1 MPNDFVSVIQPT
13 AKAND
18 GGEPESKTGGR
29 SYPVLPVRDTVLFPH
44 AVLPLTVGR
53 ESSIQLI
60 QSLGE
65 DKRILV
71 VAQRDAHL
79 DQPDAAD
86 LHSIGTLATVHKV
99 VKMPNQSLF
108 VFTEGTERVKLG
120 EFTQTQPFMM
130 AECDVLG
137 EILPE
142 QSTEIEA
149 LQRNVVSEFQ
159 QIVTSSPTL
168 SDDLQTIAINIEEP
182 GRLAD
187 FIASNLPFL
196 TTADKQELLENPD
209 VEARLQR
216 TNKHLAKEL
225 EVQQLRNKIQS
236 EVQDSVQQSQ
246 REYYLREQMK
256 AIQKELGDQDEAQK
270 DIEDLR
276 AKIEAAGMPEETKK
290 DALKELNRLSRM
302 NAMAADYS
310 LTRNYVEWLA
320 VLPWGKSSAGAVDI
334 KKAKEVLDADHYGL
348 KKVKDRILDYLSVR
362 RLKPDMK
369 GPILCFVGPPGVGK
383 TSLGRSIA
391 KSLGRKFSRI
401 SLGGM
406 HDEAEIRGHRR
417 TYIGALPG
425 QIIQHLKRVEVND
438 PVFMLDEIDK
448 LGRDFRGDPSAALL
462 EALDP
467 EQNNTFRD
475 NYLDQPFDLSKVL
488 FICTANQLDTIPAPL
503 LDRMEIIELTGYT
516 EEEKVAIA
524 DTYLVPRQVKENGI
538 EPVVEEKQVAAAQET
553 TEANESVE
561 PEAVS
566 ERQEAAEET
575 LKASGEE
582 SKPQEVPAPE
592 PRIIFPRESLGIIA
606 RHYTREAGVRKLEQ
620 LIGTVC
626 RKQAR
631 RIAEGNE
638 EMLTVNDDVIHEFL
652 GGYKVRVDTEIAE
665 RTKRPGVAVGLA
677 WTPVGGDVLFI
688 EANRMK
694 GKGGFTITGQIGDV
708 MKESMQAALTWVRS
722 NADRFGLDQD
732 FNKDVDIHIH
742 VPAGAIPKDG
752 PSAGVTMATALVSLL
767 TDTPVRPLLAMTGE
781 ITLSGNVLP
790 VGGIKEKFLAA
801 KRAGVRDVILP
812 ADVRTNVE
820 EDLTPDQTEGVTIHY
835 ATRIEDVL
843 DIALPKSMRE
853 AQHDEEVREEVIA
866 AAS

>member
-1 MPNDFVSVIQPT
+1 MPNDFVSVIKPT
-13 AKAND
+13 AKT
-18 GGEPESKTGGR
+18 GEIMGQAGARGSV
-29 SYPVLPVRDTVLFPH
+29 PVLPVRDTVLFPH

-65 DKRILV
+65 EKTILV
-71 VAQRDAHL
+71 VAQRDARQ
-79 DQPDAAD
+79 DSPEGSD
-86 LHSIGTLATVHKV
+86 LHSVGTRATVHKV

-108 VFTEGTERVKLG
+108 VFTEGNERVRLG
-120 EFTQTQPFMM
+120 EFTQMHPFMT
-130 AECDVLG
+130 AEY
-137 EILPE
+137 EPIPE
-142 QSTEIEA
+142 NEPGKSPELEA
-149 LQRNVVSEFQ
+149 LQRNVVSQFQ

-168 SDDLQTIAINIEEP
+168 SDDLQTIAINIDEP

-187 FIASNLPFL
+187 FIASSLPFL
-196 TTADKQELLENPD
+196 TTGDKQELLETPD
-209 VEARLQR
+209 ITARLER
-216 TNKHLAKEL
+216 VNKHLAKEL

-246 REYYLREQMK
+246 RDYYLREQMK
-256 AIQKELGDQDEAQK
+256 AIQKELGDLDDTQK
-270 DIEDLR
+270 DIAELKE
-276 AKIEAAGMPEETKK
+276 KIENAGMPEDVQK
-290 DALKELNRLSRM
+290 DALKELGRLSRM
-302 NAMAADYS
+302 NPAAADYS

-320 VLPWGKSSAGAVDI
+320 VLPWAKTSSGEVDI
-334 KKAKEVLDADHYGL
+334 LKAKTILDEDHYGL

-391 KSLGRKFSRI
+391 RALDRKFSRI

-425 QIIQHLKRVEVND
+425 QIIQHLKRVEVKD

-448 LGRDFRGDPSAALL
+448 LGRDFRGDPASALL
-462 EALDP
+462 ETLDP

-488 FICTANQLDTIPAPL
+488 FICTANQLDTIPGPL

-524 DTYLVPRQVKENGI
+524 EKYLIPRQIKENGVPPEMI
-538 EPVVEEKQVAAAQET
+538 EFPT
-553 TEANESVE
+553 
-561 PEAVS
+561 EAVS
-566 ERQEAAEET
+566 
-575 LKASGEE
+575 L
-582 SKPQEVPAPE
+582 V
-592 PRIIFPRESLGIIA
+592 A

-620 LIGTVC
+620 QIGTVI
-626 RKQAR
+626 RKLAR
-631 RIAEGNE
+631 KIAEGRTE
-638 EMLTVNDDVIHEFL
+638 KLVITATEIHEFL
-652 GGYKVRVDTEIAE
+652 GGIKVRVDTEIAE
-665 RTKRPGVAVGLA
+665 RTRRPGVVVGLA
-677 WTPVGGDVLFI
+677 WTPAGGDILFI
-688 EANRMK
+688 EANKMK
-694 GKGGFTITGQIGDV
+694 GKGGFNITGQIGDV

-722 NADRFGLDQD
+722 NALSLGLDED
-732 FNKDVDIHIH
+732 FTKEMDLHIH

-752 PSAGVTMATALVSLL
+752 PSAGVTMTTALVSLL
-767 TDTPVRPLLAMTGE
+767 TDKRVRPLLAMTGE
-781 ITLSGNVLP
+781 ITLSGDVLP

-812 ADVRTNVE
+812 VDCKQQVD
-820 EDLTPDQTEGVTIHY
+820 EDLTPEQTEGVTIHY
-835 ATRIEDVL
+835 ARRIEDVL
-843 DIALPKSMRE
+843 AVAFPKDATE
-853 AQHDEEVREEVIA
+853 AVHDEEVREEVLSA
-866 AAS
+866 AA

>member
-1 MPNDFVSVIQPT
+1 MSNEFVSVIKPSEV
-13 AKAND
+13 K
-18 GGEPESKTGGR
+18 GGADKGK

-65 DKRILV
+65 EKTILV
-71 VAQRDAHL
+71 VAQKDARQ
-79 DQPDAAD
+79 DVPEGSD
-86 LHSIGTLATVHKV
+86 LHVIGTRATVHKV

-108 VFTEGTERVKLG
+108 VFTEGTERVKIG
-120 EFTQTQPFMM
+120 NYSQTQPFLM
-130 AECDVLG
+130 AECEVLD
-137 EILPE
+137 EV
-142 QSTEIEA
+142 STEISPEAEA
-149 LQRNVVSEFQ
+149 LQRNVLGQFQ
-159 QIVTSSPTL
+159 EIVTSSSTL
-168 SDDLQTIAINIEEP
+168 SDDLQTIAINIEDAS
-182 GRLAD
+182 RLSD
-187 FIASNLPFL
+187 FIASSLPFL
-196 TTADKQELLENPD
+196 STTEKQELLETPD
-209 VEARLQR
+209 VKTRLEKI
-216 TNKHLAKEL
+216 NSHLAKEL

-236 EVQDSVQQSQ
+236 EVQDSVQSSQ
-246 REYYLREQMK
+246 RDYYLREQMK
-256 AIQKELGDQDEAQK
+256 AIQKELGDQDDTQK
-270 DIEDLR
+270 DIADLKE
-276 AKIEAAGMPEETKK
+276 KIEAAGMPEETKK
-290 DALKELNRLSRM
+290 DALKELGRLSRM
-302 NAMAADYS
+302 NPAAADYS

-320 VLPWGKSSAGAVDI
+320 VLPWSKSTAGEVDI
-334 KKAKEVLDADHYGL
+334 LKAKDFLDEDHYGL
-348 KKVKDRILDYLSVR
+348 TKVKDRILDYLSVR

-391 KSLGRKFSRI
+391 RALGRKFSRI

-448 LGRDFRGDPSAALL
+448 LGRDFRGDPSSALL
-462 EALDP
+462 ETLDP

-488 FICTANQLDTIPAPL
+488 FICTANQLDPIPAPL

-516 EEEKVAIA
+516 EEEKVNIA
-524 DTYLVPRQVKENGI
+524 EKYLIPRQIKENGLPEGLI
-538 EPVVEEKQVAAAQET
+538 EFPTA
-553 TEANESVE
+553 SV
-561 PEAVS
+561 
-566 ERQEAAEET
+566 
-575 LKASGEE
+575 GM
-582 SKPQEVPAPE
+582 
-592 PRIIFPRESLGIIA
+592 IA
-606 RHYTREAGVRKLEQ
+606 RHYTREAGVRRLEQ

-626 RKQAR
+626 RKLAR
-631 RIAEGNE
+631 KVAEGRTE
-638 EMLTVNDDVIHEFL
+638 KLVVTPEIVKEFL
-652 GGYKVRVDTEIAE
+652 GGIKVRVDTELAE
-665 RTKRPGVAVGLA
+665 RTKRAGVAVGLA

-694 GKGGFTITGQIGDV
+694 GKGGFKMTGQIGDV
-708 MKESMQAALTWVRS
+708 MKESMEAALTWVRS
-722 NADRFGLDQD
+722 NAHSLGLDED
-732 FNKDVDIHIH
+732 VLKDIDLHIH

-767 TDTPVRPLLAMTGE
+767 TDKPVRPLLAMTGE

-812 ADVRTNVE
+812 IDVKTNVE
-820 EDLTPDQTEGVTIHY
+820 EDLTADQIDGVTIHY
-835 ATRIEDVL
+835 ASRIEDVL
-843 DIALPKSMRE
+843 AVALPNSVHDIV
-853 AQHDEEVREEVIA
+853 QDEEVREEVLA
-866 AAS
+866 AVE

>member
-1 MPNDFVSVIQPT
+1 MANDFVSVIKPT
-13 AKAND
+13 AARV
-18 GGEPESKTGGR
+18 GTGENEGGGR
-29 SYPVLPVRDTVLFPH
+29 RAVPVLPVRDTVLFPH

-65 DKRILV
+65 DKKILV
-71 VAQRDAHL
+71 VAQRDAR
-79 DQPDAAD
+79 QDAPQGAD
-86 LHSIGTLATVHKV
+86 LYEVGTLATVHKV

-108 VFTEGTERVKLG
+108 VFTEGNERVNLG
-120 EFTQTQPFMM
+120 EFTQFTPFLV
-130 AECDVLG
+130 AEAEPIEEVA
-137 EILPE
+137 PE
-142 QSTEIEA
+142 PSPELEA
-149 LQRNVVSEFQ
+149 LQRNITSQFQ
-159 QIVTSSPTL
+159 QIVSASPTL

-187 FIASNLPFL
+187 FIAANLPFL
-196 TTADKQELLENPD
+196 TTAEKQELLETSSIS
-209 VEARLQR
+209 ARLER
-216 TNKHLAKEL
+216 LNKHLAKEL
-225 EVQQLRNKIQS
+225 DVQQLRNKIQS

-246 REYYLREQMK
+246 RDYYLREQMK
-256 AIQKELGDQDEAQK
+256 AIQKELGDQDETQK
-270 DIEDLR
+270 DIAELR
-276 AKIEAAGMPEETKK
+276 EKIENAGMPEDVKK
-290 DALKELNRLSRM
+290 DALKELGRLSRM

-310 LTRNYVEWLA
+310 LTRNYVEWLS
-320 VLPWGKSSAGAVDI
+320 VLPWSKSTAGEVDVL
-334 KKAKEVLDADHYGL
+334 KAEEILNEDHYGL

-391 KSLGRKFSRI
+391 KALGRKFSRI

-417 TYIGALPG
+417 TYIGAMPG
-425 QIIQHLKRVEVND
+425 QIIQHLKRVETND

-448 LGRDFRGDPSAALL
+448 LGRDFRGDPASALL
-462 EALDP
+462 ETLDP

-488 FICTANQLDTIPAPL
+488 FICTANQLDPIPAPL

-524 DTYLVPRQVKENGI
+524 ERYLVPRQTKENGLTPEQI
-538 EPVVEEKQVAAAQET
+538 E
-553 TEANESVE
+553 
-561 PEAVS
+561 
-566 ERQEAAEET
+566 
-575 LKASGEE
+575 
-582 SKPQEVPAPE
+582 
-592 PRIIFPRESLGIIA
+592 IPRESVSLIA
-606 RHYTREAGVRKLEQ
+606 RHYTREAGVRRLEQ

-626 RKQAR
+626 RKVAR
-631 RIAEGNE
+631 RIAEGKTE
-638 EMLTVNDDVIHEFL
+638 KLLITPEVVHEFL
-652 GGYKVRVDTEIAE
+652 GGIKVRVDTELAE
-665 RTKRPGVAVGLA
+665 RTKRAGVAVGLA
-677 WTPVGGDVLFI
+677 WTPAGGDVLFI

-722 NADRFGLDQD
+722 NALALGLDED
-732 FNKDVDIHIH
+732 LLKDTDIHIH

-767 TDTPVRPLLAMTGE
+767 TDRPVHPLTAMTGE

-812 ADVRTNVE
+812 HEVRTNVE
-820 EDLTPDQTEGVTIHY
+820 EDLTPDQIAGVTIHY

-843 DIALPKSMRE
+843 AIALPHTRRE
-853 AQHDEEVREEVIA
+853 VVRDEALREEVLQA
-866 AAS
+866 TA

>member
-1 MPNDFVSVIQPT
+1 MPNDFVSVIKPS
-13 AKAND
+13 AKSTSGAD
-18 GGEPESKTGGR
+18 GGR
-29 SYPVLPVRDTVLFPH
+29 ALPVLPIRDTVLFPH

-65 DKRILV
+65 EKTILV
-71 VAQRDAHL
+71 VAQRDARQ
-79 DQPDAAD
+79 DTPQGTD
-86 LHSIGTLATVHKV
+86 LHAVGTRATVHKV

-108 VFTEGTERVKLG
+108 VFTEGNERVRVG
-120 EFTQTQPFMM
+120 EFSQTTPFLM
-130 AECDVLG
+130 AESEAIE
-137 EILPE
+137 EIEPE
-142 QSTEIEA
+142 KSPELEA
-149 LQRNVVSEFQ
+149 LQRNVISEFQ
-159 QIVTSSPTL
+159 QIVAASPTL
-168 SDDLQTIAINIEEP
+168 SDDLQTIALNIDEA

-187 FIASNLPFL
+187 FVASSLPFL
-196 TTADKQELLENPD
+196 TTADKQELLETSS
-209 VEARLQR
+209 VSARLER
-216 TNKHLAKEL
+216 INKHLAKEL

-236 EVQDSVQQSQ
+236 EVQDSVQHSQ
-246 REYYLREQMK
+246 RDYYLREQMK
-256 AIQKELGDQDEAQK
+256 AIQKELGDQDDTQK
-270 DIEDLR
+270 DIAELKE
-276 AKIEAAGMPEETKK
+276 KIENAGMSEEVKK
-290 DALKELNRLSRM
+290 DALKELSRLSRM
-302 NAMAADYS
+302 NPMAADYS

-320 VLPWGKSSAGAVDI
+320 VLPWGKTSAGEVDI
-334 KKAKEVLDADHYGL
+334 RKAKTYLDEDHYGL

-391 KSLGRKFSRI
+391 RALGRKFSRI

-425 QIIQHLKRVEVND
+425 QIIQHLKRVEVKD

-448 LGRDFRGDPSAALL
+448 LGRDFRGDPASALL
-462 EALDP
+462 ETLDP

-516 EEEKVAIA
+516 EEEKVNIA
-524 DTYLVPRQVKENGI
+524 ERYLIPRQAKENGLTRDAKAP
-538 EPVVEEKQVAAAQET
+538 ETPT
-553 TEANESVE
+553 TENAQDVEPGPATTVETVPSFAEVIEFPTESV
-561 PEAVS
+561 A
-566 ERQEAAEET
+566 
-575 LKASGEE
+575 L
-582 SKPQEVPAPE
+582 
-592 PRIIFPRESLGIIA
+592 IA

-620 LIGTVC
+620 RIGTVC
-626 RKQAR
+626 RKVAR
-631 RIAEGNE
+631 RIAEGE
-638 EMLTVNDDVIHEFL
+638 TGKVVVTPELVHEFL
-652 GGYKVRVDTEIAE
+652 GGIKVRVDTEIAE
-665 RTKRPGVAVGLA
+665 RTKRSGVAVGLA
-677 WTPVGGDVLFI
+677 WTPAGGDVLFI
-688 EANRMK
+688 EANKMK
-694 GKGGFTITGQIGDV
+694 GKGGFTMTGQIGDV

-722 NADRFGLDQD
+722 NAVSLGLDED
-732 FNKDVDIHIH
+732 VLKDIDLHIH

-767 TDTPVRPLLAMTGE
+767 TDVPIRPLLAMTGE

-812 ADVRTNVE
+812 IDVKTNVE
-820 EDLTPDQTEGVTIHY
+820 EDLTPDQTDGVTIHY
-835 ATRIEDVL
+835 ATRFEDVL
-843 DIALPKSMRE
+843 AVALPQTGRE
-853 AQHDEEVREEVIA
+853 AANDEAVREEVLQA
-866 AAS
+866 TA